1 MWLYFGG
8 LFAQPRIATTHP
20 MSEIMDAQ
28 PGVVSP
34 RVARPAENLVRNNVE
49 EVQME
54 SDLLNAEHV
63 NSGGNVPV
71 VENLDAASGN
81 LDGNAVCTDSSD
93 VNIRVGAAP
102 IWPIRRPFNPSS
114 SFTPAVS
121 SRRQSVNGD
130 SYASRAAASARTG
143 LFSVNNVR
151 ETSNQY
157 ESFVDNVP
165 KRPRSA
171 LFTPSRNTSAR
182 SVFAA
187 LNNAAISPS
196 QINCLQRKMNGEC
209 VVTFKSADAKEK
221 FVRLNSIRIN
231 SENYAIQDIDRP
243 LTYLTIYDAPFEL
256 SDVAIIKRLS
266 PFCDVLHHRRGKFDF
281 MPDVYNGLRH
291 YRVRVQR
298 PIPSFL
304 RFGKIQVLLRY
315 DGQDPT
321 CRRCN
326 LPGHFANECDNIICF
341 NCENL
346 GHEAKNCAA
355 PKLCSI
361 CKEDGHLA
369 VNCRYSWISPTV
381 RGSRSDEREQVDI
394 DALSDVSHVTRD
406 SCTWAYE
413 VSDDDDVDDNDDDG
427 DDDENVPLIS
437 ALDRSFPVHEALR
450 EDLDKSLRSPT
461 QGLELELREIPPS
474 DEDTTLNPELH
485 TDSLLVSPPM
495 DVDSSSAV
503 ADSTPNADS
512 SMPLSENSC
521 AAEITCPSN
530 TDSLLSTDSLPS
542 TDSPVL
548 DSQGF
553 VKPADPPS
561 TTCPLNDPTKVPI
574 PSSPS
579 TPRNSRRVP
588 ASIPPAALSLA
599 CLRRPT
605 SPVLVTST
613 PPAPSPPPAPMEEST
628 ADLKRKSLDD
638 PPKDRREKKKRSRQ
652 KHK

>member
-1 MWLYFGG
+1 
-8 LFAQPRIATTHP
+8 
-20 MSEIMDAQ
+20 MSEIVNAQ
-28 PGVVSP
+28 PDVVSP
-34 RVARPAENLVRNNVE
+34 RVARPAENLVQDNVVD
-49 EVQME
+49 VQME
-54 SDLLNAEHV
+54 SNLSNVDV
-63 NSGGNVPV
+63 NPDGNVPV
-71 VENLDAASGN
+71 VENLDAANGD
-81 LDGNAVCTDSSD
+81 LDRNASSD
-93 VNIRVGAAP
+93 ANIRVGAALNL
-102 IWPIRRPFNPSS
+102 PIRRQFNSSS
-114 SFTPAVS
+114 SFTAVF

-130 SYASRAAASARTG
+130 SYASRAATSARTG
-143 LFSVNNVR
+143 LFSGNKAR
-151 ETSNQY
+151 ETANDY
-157 ESFVDNVP
+157 ESFVDNIP

-171 LFTPSRNTSAR
+171 LFTPSKYTSAR

-187 LNNAAISPS
+187 LDNAAISPAD
-196 QINCLQRKMNGEC
+196 INCLQRKMNGEC
-209 VVTFKSADAKEK
+209 VITFKSEDAKEK
-221 FVRLNSIRIN
+221 FVLMNSIRIN
-231 SENYAIQDIDRP
+231 SEHYAIQDIDRP

-291 YRVRVQR
+291 YRVRVQK

-326 LPGHFANECDNIICF
+326 LPGHFANECDRTICF

-369 VNCRYSWISPTV
+369 INCRYSWISPTV
-381 RGSRSDEREQVDI
+381 RGSRSDEREQIDI

-413 VSDDDDVDDNDDDG
+413 VSDDDDVDDNDFDG

-437 ALDRSFPVHEALR
+437 ALDRSFSVHEALR
-450 EDLDKSLRSPT
+450 EDLENSQHRSPT
-461 QGLELELREIPPS
+461 QGLELEPGEIPPS
-474 DEDTTLNPELH
+474 DEDNTLNPDLH
-485 TDSLLVSPPM
+485 T
-495 DVDSSSAV
+495 VDPSSAA
-503 ADSTPNADS
+503 ADSTPNAVSTPNADS
-512 SMPLSENSC
+512 SMPLLENSC
-521 AAEITCPSN
+521 ATEITCSSN
-530 TDSLLSTDSLPS
+530 TADSLSPADPS
-542 TDSPVL
+542 PSADSPAL

-553 VKPADPPS
+553 VKPVDPPPS
-561 TTCPLNDPTKVPI
+561 TRPLNDPTKVPI

-588 ASIPPAALSLA
+588 ASIPSAALSLA

-613 PPAPSPPPAPMEEST
+613 PPAPLSPPAPMEESM
-628 ADLKRKSLDD
+628 ADLKRKSSDD
-638 PPKDRREKKKRSRQ
+638 PPKERREKKKRTRQ